1 MAVLD
6 LDLAIIVG
14 LDLLTKNLYVVYVPR
29 DTEIENKMLAAEM
42 EFWYFVENKKAPA
55 VNSYFNR
62 LCTEIKA
69 DAFKRF
75 YRSQ

>member
-42 EFWYFVENKKAPA
+42 EFWY
-55 VNSYFNR
+55 
-62 LCTEIKA
+62 L
-69 DAFKRF
+69 
-75 YRSQ
+75 